1 MNRRMRFVL
10 WSVPVKMRARRLA
23 VRSLDR
29 FGDIMN
35 NWLGHAIDRI
45 NIDKCHRYD
54 NAVTFREFLN
64 DDDMFSFDEE
74 DYDKGLFEEY
84 YEEDNDQF

>member
-1 MNRRMRFVL
+1 MNRRMRFML

-29 FGDIMN
+29 FGDTMN

-54 NAVTFREFLN
+54 NAVTFRDFLN

-74 DYDKGLFEEY
+74 DYD
-84 YEEDNDQF
+84 